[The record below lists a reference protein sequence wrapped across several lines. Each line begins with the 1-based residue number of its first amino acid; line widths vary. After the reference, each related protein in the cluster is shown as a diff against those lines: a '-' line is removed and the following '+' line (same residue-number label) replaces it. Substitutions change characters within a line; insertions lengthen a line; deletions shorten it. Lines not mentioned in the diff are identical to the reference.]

1 VATRW
6 YRSPEI
12 LLGQRKYTKPT
23 DIWSFGC
30 ILAEMLLGR
39 PLFPGKS
46 TLDQLELVLGFT
58 GIPDGV
64 ELGEVAELIKSVGE
78 TIKPARDVFGGKD
91 EQLVDLIIKC
101 LQFLPED
108 RITADQI
115 LEHPYVKAFRIQ
127 DEEVV
132 C

>member
-1 VATRW
+1 
-6 YRSPEI
+6 
-12 LLGQRKYTKPT
+12 
-23 DIWSFGC
+23 
-30 ILAEMLLGR
+30 MLLGR